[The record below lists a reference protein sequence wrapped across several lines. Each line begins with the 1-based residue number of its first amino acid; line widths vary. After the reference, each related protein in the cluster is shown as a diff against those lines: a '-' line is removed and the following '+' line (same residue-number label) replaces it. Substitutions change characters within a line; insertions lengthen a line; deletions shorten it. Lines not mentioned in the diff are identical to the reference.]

1 MPANT
6 GTDSLP
12 RPLLEPPGARAWSG
26 KASQIAGVFAGGV
39 LRKLEPI
46 GPEESEEKKMPL
58 PSCPSSAKAR
68 PGALVENKHGFAV
81 HLKPVALLVP
91 DQVTVAWSCN

>member
-12 RPLLEPPGARAWSG
+12 RTLLEPPGGRVRSG
-26 KASQIAGVFAGGV
+26 KATQIAGVFASG
-39 LRKLEPI
+39 RKLLEPI
-46 GPEESEEKKMPL
+46 GPEESEEKKIPL

-68 PGALVENKHGFAV
+68 PGALVEKSPGFAV
-81 HLKPVALLVP
+81 KLKPVALFVP
-91 DQVTVAWSCN
+91 DHVTVA